1 MQRTELAALL
11 NAGIAAVQA
20 GDLAHGRELLLRVV
34 EADER
39 VEPAWLWLSAALEQP
54 ADQLLALEN
63 VLALNPNNTR
73 ARFGVLA
80 LRRRLGLPE
89 TPALAAPGPPSA
101 TPASTAR
108 PSTPEAAQPPLRSAA
123 LAVDPAQHSEPG
135 AEDDPDQCVYC
146 GRAVAPEANRCPHC
160 GRALLTSGAWRAGGY
175 QYLLLIMVGL
185 QLQGGLLQG
194 IVAYLWDNYPSSLD
208 FLPWEALLAHN
219 PLLPAVVRMFGWA
232 VVLMMLLWD
241 SLAAYRWAAVLA
253 LVDLAWAGAGW
264 GISWLAREIA
274 AVNAVLAGGIVLV
287 GFSAVISQAQARRR
301 LHVAVD
307 RGIHSGL
314 MLHQRAER
322 YARRGMWA
330 LAAVHWQRAIA
341 RQPREPLYY
350 KALGKAQARLG
361 RRGAALRSF
370 QSGAEV
376 APGDGDFARLIVA
389 VKADDHER

>member
-1 MQRTELAALL
+1 MQATELAALL

-20 GDLAHGRELLLRVV
+20 GDLARGRELLLRVV

-39 VEPAWLWLSAALEQP
+39 VEPAWLWLSAALERP

-63 VLALNPNNTR
+63 VLALNPSNTR

-80 LRRRLGLPE
+80 LRQQLGLPE
-89 TPALAAPGPPSA
+89 APGLAAPGPHSA
-101 TPASTAR
+101 LPASTSR
-108 PSTPEAAQPPLRSAA
+108 PATLEATQPPIRPTA
-123 LAVDPAQHSEPG
+123 LAADPAQPG
-135 AEDDPDQCVYC
+135 QPDAEDDPYQCAYC
-146 GRAVAPEANRCPHC
+146 GRAAAPEASRCAHC

-185 QLQGGLLQG
+185 QLQASLVQG
-194 IVAYLWDNYPSSLD
+194 IAAYLWVNYPSSLD
-208 FLPWEALLAHN
+208 FLPWEAVLAHN
-219 PLLPAVVRMFGWA
+219 PLLPAVARMVAWA
-232 VVLMMLLWD
+232 VVLTMLLWD
-241 SLAAYRWAAVLA
+241 SLAAYRWSAVLA

-264 GISWLAREIA
+264 GMSWLAREIA

-287 GFSAVISQAQARRR
+287 GFSAAISQAQARRR
-301 LHVAVD
+301 LHVTVD
-307 RGIHSGL
+307 RGLSSGL

-330 LAAVHWQRAIA
+330 LAAVHWQRAIT

-376 APGDGDFARLIVA
+376 APGDGDFARLIA
-389 VKADDHER
+389 VVRADGHER